1 MRVILA
7 YHLALALCMTVPL
20 YFIGR
25 PKLKCFERLIFS
37 CKIKQYYQISQKA
50 GNHGADRAELGK
62 FISFFLAFHSQS
74 VENRRITPFFRSIMP
89 RDRQSNRTGKC
100 RCVVELGP
108 GTGVITQYL
117 LNSIDPQSRFLAV
130 EIDPVFHE
138 NLQKRFPGTAIHRGD
153 AEDLGKWLQPQ
164 KSGLADA
171 VVSGLPWT
179 LFTES
184 QCRSILAEIASCM
197 QPDGIFVT
205 LCYWHAQWL
214 PSGLRLKKL
223 LKDYFDAVEM
233 TDTVWTNV
241 PPIFLFRCSGRRLT
255 PKKEKR

>member
-1 MRVILA
+1 MARYLSAILIEFRRYLARKQGVAAFLRGTTVCAACFLAAAVIDNLFGWN
-7 YHLALALCMTVPL
+7 ALLRWLVWGGMAAALL
-20 YFIGR
+20 YFPVAAASIQAASIR
-25 PKLKCFERLIFS
+25 ETLEVER
-37 CKIKQYYQISQKA
+37 
-50 GNHGADRAELGK
+50 
-62 FISFFLAFHSQS
+62 
-74 VENRRITPFFRSIMP
+74 
-89 RDRQSNRTGKC
+89 
-100 RCVVELGP
+100 
-108 GTGVITQYL
+108 
-117 LNSIDPQSRFLAV
+117 
-130 EIDPVFHE
+130 PVFHE

>member
-1 MRVILA
+1 MVRTEQNWENSFHFFWRFIHNPLKIG
-7 YHLALALCMTVPL
+7 ALRPSSAQLCRATV
-20 YFIGR
+20 
-25 PKLKCFERLIFS
+25 
-37 CKIKQYYQISQKA
+37 KA
-50 GNHGADRAELGK
+50 IEP
-62 FISFFLAFHSQS
+62 
-74 VENRRITPFFRSIMP
+74 E
-89 RDRQSNRTGKC
+89 KC

-138 NLQKRFPGTAIHRGD
+138 NLQKRFPGTAIHRDD